1 MSPGCAGG
9 ARRDA
14 PRGRAAAVACSDV
27 AVDVLHAPLVL
38 EYPFTR
44 STGPVIGAF
53 LAGLKERVITGMR
66 RADGSVLC
74 PPLEYDPATAE
85 PLTEM
90 VEVGQSGEVVTWAW
104 NGEPRPQQPFE
115 RPFAWALI
123 RLDGADTTMLHAVLV
138 ERAEEMSTG
147 MRVTAVWRD
156 QREGHIADIAGFE
169 PVPDSVSQAERTG
182 GPS

>member
-1 MSPGCAGG
+1 M
-9 ARRDA
+9 
-14 PRGRAAAVACSDV
+14 
-27 AVDVLHAPLVL
+27 L

-53 LAGLKERVITGMR
+53 LAGLKAGVITAIR
-66 RADGSVLC
+66 RADGTVLC

-90 VEVGQSGEVVTWAW
+90 VEVGQCGEVLTWAW
-104 NGEPRPQQPFE
+104 NGDPRPQQPFD

-123 RLDGADTTMLHAVLV
+123 RLDGADTAMLHAVH
-138 ERAEEMSTG
+138 ADDAADMSTG
-147 MRVTAVWRD
+147 MRVRAVWRD

-169 PVPDSVSQAERTG
+169 PAPDGEPA
-182 GPS
+182 